1 MPLYCP
7 VCNEEW
13 LIYNNLCPTCK
24 KIKHTM
30 SIVGKDRFM
39 KAIEKLFILTEEKTN
54 RILDK
59 EIDKEK
65 KGLGILTRAKAK
77 ELSSSSSS

>member
-77 ELSSSSSS
+77 ELSSSS

>member
-7 VCNEEW
+7 VCQEEW
-13 LIYNNLCPTCK
+13 LIYNNLCPSCK

-30 SIVGKDRFM
+30 SVVGKERFM

-54 RILDK
+54 RILEKEKDK
-59 EIDKEK
+59 E

-77 ELSSSSSS
+77 ELSSSSSSS

>member
-30 SIVGKDRFM
+30 SIVGKERFI

-54 RILDK
+54 KILDK
-59 EIDKEK
+59 EKEK
-65 KGLGILTRAKAK
+65 TGLGIITRAKAK
-77 ELSSSSSS
+77 EFSS

>member
-1 MPLYCP
+1 
-7 VCNEEW
+7 
-13 LIYNNLCPTCK
+13 
-24 KIKHTM
+24 M